1 MNPSEEQEEVCALR
15 HHSSRSLA
23 RIALTIATAGVAIG
37 VLAVLSG
44 SPGTPVRALWLHAP
58 ADPQTSA
65 VFVKAGCIGCHTIP
79 GVPGA
84 TGLVGPNLSRI
95 GAEAAT
101 RKPGM
106 DAKAYIRESIVAPEA
121 FIAPQCPN
129 GPCPSGVMLA
139 NFVDRLTPAEID
151 LIVTYLSGLT
161 GDAVSEAPA
170 YVLKPMEIAMP
181 LEVTTP
187 FTATGKEF
195 KPAEVLLGK
204 YLFFDNRLSADTSM
218 SCATCHQPDKAFTDG
233 KALSSGYPGSLY
245 FRNTPT
251 VMNMAFM
258 PFGYWDGRL
267 EGSNDIQTIVRDH
280 LTEAHFFQ
288 ADGRILVERMKQIPE
303 YVQLFKDAYNAGPSY
318 GRILNAL
325 AAYVLSLNSAP
336 TPYDRFMAGETGA
349 LNADAQAGLEL
360 FKGKAGC
367 SRCHTGNALSDNKFY
382 ALGVPENPEIFSDP
396 LRHITFR
403 RFFRTL
409 GVADYRTLRRDI
421 GLRAV
426 TQKSADAGK
435 FRTAPLRELKYT
447 APYMHNGTLA
457 TLENVVQFYDAG
469 GGPGNTVLQPLNLTD
484 EEVGQLVAFLESL
497 SSPSLPAVQAPELPA
512 YQIRTL
518 GENQ

>member
-1 MNPSEEQEEVCALR
+1 MR
-15 HHSSRSLA
+15 HLSTRSVTRA
-23 RIALTIATAGVAIG
+23 APAIAAAGVAVG
-37 VLAVLSG
+37 MLAVLSG
-44 SPGTPVRALWLHAP
+44 GTGQPARALSARAP

-84 TGLVGPNLSRI
+84 TGLVGPDLSQI
-95 GAEAAT
+95 GADAAT
-101 RKPGM
+101 RKPGT
-106 DAKAYIRESIVAPEA
+106 DAAAYIRESIVDPEA

-129 GPCPSGVMLA
+129 GPCPSGVMLP
-139 NFVDRLTPAEID
+139 NFAARLAPAEID
-151 LIVTYLSGLT
+151 LMVTYLSGLT
-161 GDAVSEAPA
+161 GDAVAEAPA
-170 YVLKPMEIAMP
+170 FVLTPIEIAMP

-233 KALSSGYPGSLY
+233 KALSDGYPGTLY

-267 EGSNDIQTIVRDH
+267 EGSADIQTIARDH

-288 ADGRILVERMKQIPE
+288 ADGRILVERMKQTPE

-336 TPYDRFMAGETGA
+336 TPYDRFVAGEAAA
-349 LNADAQAGLEL
+349 LSADAQAGLEL
-360 FKGKAGC
+360 FNGKAGC
-367 SRCHTGNALSDNKFY
+367 SGCHTGNALSDNQFY
-382 ALGVPENPEIFSDP
+382 ALGVPDNPEVFSDP

-409 GVADYRTLRRDI
+409 GVADYRALRQDA
-421 GLRAV
+421 GQRAV
-426 TQKSADAGK
+426 TQDPADAGK

-457 TLENVVQFYDAG
+457 TLEDVVRFYNAG
-469 GGPGNTVLQPLNLTD
+469 GGAGNAVLQPLDLTD

-497 SSPSLPAVQAPELPA
+497 SSPSLPAVQAPELPG
-512 YQIRTL
+512 YQLRTL